1 MDRGENQPVETAA
14 TPRGYSGVRITAP
27 PGRAKT
33 ADPAQEKPVVGSLD
47 ASGNLVV
54 EPGTQA
60 RILTGAAL
68 FGVVAIV
75 LLHELGHWV
84 TGFAVTGEVPRF
96 LGVAVQQKVAD
107 FSTVGG
113 VLTWGMGPFVHVA
126 VLWGLVLASA
136 NRGRRSPRLMAIAG
150 GAAIFTVVANLLI
163 WVGAS
168 FSQQDT
174 WGNDIPKVATFFS
187 TAPRLWMHLLS
198 ALMMIAILGAA
209 VRWWSSVQA
218 TGRPG
223 LIISPTLVGAVEGVV
238 VIVIATFFIELW
250 N

>member
-27 PGRAKT
+27 PRRAKT
-33 ADPAQEKPVVGSLD
+33 ADPAQEKLAIGSLD

-60 RILTGAAL
+60 RILTGTAL
-68 FGVVAIV
+68 FG
-75 LLHELGHWV
+75 
-84 TGFAVTGEVPRF
+84 
-96 LGVAVQQKVAD
+96 AVQQKVAD

-198 ALMMIAILGAA
+198 ALMMIAILGAF